1 MTRAR
6 SGGGILG
13 KNVSEVHA
21 PKREPHVDN
30 ISPNRPSQIGV
41 SVHYVKS
48 DLYQSS
54 TSPKGPNPVVGSECK
69 PGGGRMIL
77 PHGSQSSNLPPRS
90 MGSGRSLFEGP
101 KGRR

>member
-1 MTRAR
+1 MTKVRGVT
-6 SGGGILG
+6 GGGIAG
-13 KNVSEVHA
+13 KNVSEVNA

-30 ISPNRPSQIGV
+30 ISPNRPSQIGM

-69 PGGGRMIL
+69 PGGGRSVL
-77 PHGSQSSNLPPRS
+77 PHGTQAPCRPARPLPRGEPE
-90 MGSGRSLFEGP
+90 F
-101 KGRR
+101 

>member
-13 KNVSEVHA
+13 KNVSEVSA
-21 PKREPHVDN
+21 PKREPYVDN
-30 ISPNRPSQIGV
+30 ISPNRPSQIGM
-41 SVHYVKS
+41 SVHYHKS

-69 PGGGRMIL
+69 PGGGRTVL
-77 PHGSQSSNLPPRS
+77 PSGTQSSSRPAPS
-90 MGSGRSLFEGP
+90 KIAHGRSLF
-101 KGRR
+101 K